1 MGNESTGM
9 QGLAS
14 IAPRRAFRRC
24 PHCRAQA
31 MIRSSEEV
39 TLTVKQMSMICTNPD
54 CGHTWVDQLTPV
66 HTICP
71 SQIPNPEV
79 HIPPC
84 PGGYERRHFRS
95 TDPPEDP
102 DQLQMFPRESDAA

>member
-14 IAPRRAFRRC
+14 ISPRRAFRRC